1 MQIIPGGAA
10 ANTKKLRMG
19 DRILF
24 VNGVDI
30 RGASHQDA
38 VLALLSKKDSMQ
50 MKVQHDPLP
59 SGFRVSSCLCSM
71 ESEYSNLKVLLC
83 K

>member
-1 MQIIPGGAA
+1 
-10 ANTKKLRMG
+10 MG

-38 VLALLSKKDSMQ
+38 VLALLSKKDSMK

-59 SGFRVSSCLCSM
+59 SGFRVRYFSM
-71 ESEYSNLKVLLC
+71 TPCGYRITNKTILFHVFFYNFQLFDAGG
-83 K
+83 

>member
-1 MQIIPGGAA
+1 
-10 ANTKKLRMG
+10 MG

-38 VLALLSKKDSMQ
+38 VLALLSKKDSMK

-59 SGFRVSSCLCSM
+59 SGFRVSCCVIRAKSLLLISLSPLCLFPTTNYRIMTISR
-71 ESEYSNLKVLLC
+71 K
-83 K
+83 

>member
-1 MQIIPGGAA
+1 
-10 ANTKKLRMG
+10 MG

-38 VLALLSKKDSMQ
+38 VLALLSKKDSMK

-59 SGFRVSSCLCSM
+59 SGFRVSCLLRAKSTELIIQIVLCI
-71 ESEYSNLKVLLC
+71 YSHQLIFVLMTIYR